1 MFAGGVFQFA
11 QTIVGSVRKVV
22 RHGNA
27 GQEELGKLVLDWLLP
42 EVSSQ
47 HNVHLSTVHN
57 IAAFAD
63 SSRTKLRQNEKQ
75 ISHCVQDMGTVHR
88 ATANGGIHR
97 QFRFLSPVS
106 FSFTLS

>member
-1 MFAGGVFQFA
+1 MFQFA
-11 QTIVGSVRKVV
+11 QSIVGSVRKVV

-27 GQEELGKLVLDWLLP
+27 GQEELWELVLNWLLP
-42 EVSSQ
+42 EMSGQ
-47 HNVHLSTVHN
+47 HHVHLPTVHD
-57 IAAFAD
+57 IGAFAD